1 MKIEL
6 LADGIAKP
14 KVVISHNGEDI
25 HWDVN
30 AFDKSN
36 FSGSFNMYHYNNLY
50 WNKKSV
56 EEQNQIF
63 NIFKLIRIAFDEIN
77 EWKRLSKTLQPLIHD
92 LFEHHEINAVR
103 TWILYHTDIQFPVDL
118 KPEYVKNNDKT
129 GSREQTYII
138 GDYQKLIAL
147 TFCLRLMIP
156 IWGEFIS
163 QTRRDTGTSFKEYY
177 AFLLLS
183 NTSLFQSEA
192 MEKLT
197 TYVTYSM
204 PDERSNATVIG
215 GISSE
220 DYPTWILSL
229 VVIRCICTK
238 DISGHQP
245 EFSLIPYIY
254 NHVKERVKRSDTSFD
269 GMVKEKR
276 VTESGNDSE
285 GRTSGLE
292 EYKIR
297 QENTPGDVV
306 LMNHTMSDIMT
317 ATLKLYPD
325 INLDLFHNAIET
337 SKVLETRKLEDPQIT
352 LVKWIFRP
360 YISTR
365 GIDMLSKPIMVAA
378 LGAVQAILWH
388 RDHHVLSA
396 LSTAVVAEDTDYG
409 VSSIESRARIPK
421 NIIED
426 IQKYYPY
433 TQRTPVRQ
441 KNAKPTNLCLQA
453 IDSICDDFSSY
464 NWIVSMDRNFLQYV
478 TGSDANRSLSIP
490 HDIRV
495 RVAQLVLDLVNRPTI

>member
-6 LADGIAKP
+6 LADGIIKP
-14 KVVISHNGEDI
+14 KVIITHGKEELL
-25 HWDVN
+25 WDVN

-36 FSGSFNMYHYNNLY
+36 FSGTFNMYHYNNLY
-50 WNKKSV
+50 WAKKSA

-63 NIFKLIRIAFDEIN
+63 EIFKLIRRAFDEIN
-77 EWKRLSKTLQPLIHD
+77 EWKRLSKTLQPLIQK
-92 LFEHHEINAVR
+92 LFEHHEINDVR
-103 TWILYHTDIQFPVDL
+103 TWILYHTDIQFPRDL
-118 KPEYVKNNDKT
+118 KDSYIKNNDKT
-129 GSREQTYII
+129 GSREQTYIV
-138 GDYQKLIAL
+138 GDYQRLIAL
-147 TFCLRLMIP
+147 TLCLRLMIP

-183 NTSLFQSEA
+183 NTNLFQSEA

-197 TYVTYSM
+197 TYVKYSM

-215 GISSE
+215 GISTE
-220 DYPTWILSL
+220 DYPLWILSL

-238 DISGHQP
+238 DLSGHQP

-254 NHVKERVKRSDTSFD
+254 NHVKERVRRSESSFD

-276 VTESGNDSE
+276 LTESGSDSE

-306 LMNHTMSDIMT
+306 LVNFAMSDIVA
-317 ATLKLYPD
+317 ATKMMYPD
-325 INLDLFHNAIET
+325 INMDLLLNALDT
-337 SKVLETRKLEDPQIT
+337 SKILMKKKLESPQIT
-352 LVKWIFRP
+352 LLQWMFKP

-365 GIDMLSKPIMVAA
+365 GIGMLGKPETVAA

-388 RDHHVLSA
+388 TNHHVLSA
-396 LSTAVVAEDTDYG
+396 LSTAVVVEDSSYG
-409 VSSIESRARIPK
+409 VSHTESRARIPK
-421 NIIED
+421 NISDE
-426 IQKYYPY
+426 IQIYYPF

-453 IDSICDDFSSY
+453 IDKVCEEFSSF
-464 NWIVSMDRNFLQYV
+464 NWYVSMDKSFLTHV
-478 TGSDANRSLSIP
+478 TGSATNRDMVIP

-495 RVAQLVLDLVNRPTI
+495 RVANLVLDIVKRPVV